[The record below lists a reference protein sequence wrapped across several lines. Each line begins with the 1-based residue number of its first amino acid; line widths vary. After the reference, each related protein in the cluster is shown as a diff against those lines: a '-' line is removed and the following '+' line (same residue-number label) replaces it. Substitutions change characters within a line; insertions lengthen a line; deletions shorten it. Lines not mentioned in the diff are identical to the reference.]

1 METVKHELIEFV
13 SSLTEEQVDEIVK
26 QLPSICEEL
35 GIYLPV
41 GNDTDRKDVN

>member
-13 SSLTEEQVDEIVK
+13 SNLTEEQVDKILK
-26 QLPSICEEL
+26 QLPSICEEH

-41 GNDTDRKDVN
+41 GNDNDGKDVN